1 MKERTVAEH
10 ELPHDLYRA
19 EQVRE
24 LDRIA
29 IEDFAIPGITL
40 MERAGGAAFK
50 LMRWRWSRAQDITVL
65 CGTGNNGGDGFVV
78 ARLAQESGLT
88 VRVLQLGDPRKIRG
102 DARTAMEAYLNVG
115 GAVETYDGLPEFT
128 DLIVDGA
135 LGTGLERDVKS
146 EWAQALEAVNNH
158 SAPVLALDIPSGLHS
173 DTGAVLGV
181 ALKADAT
188 ITFIGLKQGLFL
200 NEGPE
205 LCGRVYFN
213 SLEVPPEVYAG
224 QRPSARRMDW
234 RQQSSLLIPRSRI
247 AHKGSFGHVLVI
259 GGEQGYAGAARM
271 AAEAAARTGAG
282 LVSVATRPEH
292 AAVLNMGRPELMCHG
307 VAESADLAPL
317 LERATV
323 IAIGPGIGQS
333 EWARG
338 LLSRVLESPLPLV
351 VDADALNLLAAE
363 PIKRDHWILT
373 PHPGEAA
380 RLLGCTTH
388 EIQADRLDSVQR
400 LQQRYGGVALLKG
413 AGTLVAAGTDELVAV
428 CSEGNPGMASGG
440 MGDVLTGVIA
450 SLLAQGHSAADAAR
464 MGVAL
469 HAAAADRA
477 AVQGEWGLLAGDLM
491 PEIRALLITGAKS
504 Q

>member
-19 EQVRE
+19 DQVRE

-50 LMRWRWSRAQDITVL
+50 LMRWRWSRARDITVL

-173 DTGAVLGV
+173 DTGAVLGA

-200 NEGPE
+200 GEGPE

-234 RQQSSLLIPRSRI
+234 RQQSSLLIPRSRT
-247 AHKGSFGHVLVI
+247 AHKGGFGHVLVI
-259 GGEQGYAGAARM
+259 GGEQGYSGAARM
-271 AAEAAARTGAG
+271 AAEAATRTGAG

-363 PIKRDHWILT
+363 PIKRDHWVLT

-388 EIQADRLDSVQR
+388 EIQADRLASVQR
-400 LQQRYGGVALLKG
+400 LRQQYGGVTVLKG
-413 AGTLVAAGTDELVAV
+413 AGTLVAAGTDEPVAV

-440 MGDVLTGVIA
+440 MGDVLTGVVA

-477 AVQGEWGLLAGDLM
+477 AVQGERGLLAGDLM

>member
-29 IEDFAIPGITL
+29 IEDFSILGITL

-50 LMRWRWSRAQDITVL
+50 LMRWRWSRARDITVL

-88 VRVLQLGDPRKIRG
+88 VRVLQLGDPQKIRG
-102 DARTAMEAYLNVG
+102 DARTAMEAYLTAG
-115 GAVETYDGLPEFT
+115 GAIEPYKELPDAT
-128 DLIVDGA
+128 DLIVDGV
-135 LGTGLERDVKS
+135 LGTGLEREVKA
-146 EWAQALEAVNNH
+146 EWAQALEAVNSH
-158 SAPVLALDIPSGLHS
+158 PAPVIALDIPSGLHS
-173 DTGAVLGV
+173 DRGSVLGSAV
-181 ALKADAT
+181 KADTT

-200 NEGPE
+200 GEGPE

-213 SLEVPPEVYAG
+213 SLDVPSEVYAP
-224 QRPSARRMDW
+224 QTPSARRMDW
-234 RQQSSLLIPRSRI
+234 RQQSSLLIPRSRT

-259 GGEQGYAGAARM
+259 GGEQGYSGAARM

-307 VAESADLAPL
+307 VSEPADLAPL

-333 EWARG
+333 EWALE
-338 LLSRVLESPLPLV
+338 LLKQALESPLPLV
-351 VDADALNLLAAE
+351 VDADALNLLAE
-363 PIKRDHWILT
+363 KPQKRDHWILT

-380 RLLGCTTH
+380 RLLGCGTG
-388 EIQADRLDSVQR
+388 EIQGDRMESVQR
-400 LQQRYGGVALLKG
+400 LQQQFGGVVVLKG
-413 AGTLVAAGTDELVAV
+413 AGTLVCVGEDEPVTV

-450 SLLAQGHSAADAAR
+450 ALHAQGHSAAEAAR

-477 AVQGEWGLLAGDLM
+477 AQQGERGLLATDLM
-491 PEIRALLITGAKS
+491 PEIRALMIPLAAS
-504 Q
+504 

>member
-29 IEDFAIPGITL
+29 IEDFSIPGITL

-50 LMRWRWSRAQDITVL
+50 LMRWRWSRARDITVL

-78 ARLAQESGLT
+78 ARLALEAGMP
-88 VRVLQLGDPRKIRG
+88 VRVLQLGDPKRIGG
-102 DARTAMEAYLNVG
+102 DALTAMGAYLKAG
-115 GAVETYDGLPEFT
+115 GKTEPYQALPDTT
-128 DLIVDGA
+128 DLIVDGV
-135 LGTGLERDVKS
+135 LGTGLEREVKA
-146 EWAQALEAVNNH
+146 EWAQALEAVNRH
-158 SAPVLALDIPSGLHS
+158 LAPVIALDIPSGLHS
-173 DTGAVLGV
+173 DRGSVLGTAV
-181 ALKADAT
+181 KADAT

-200 NEGPE
+200 GEGPE

-213 SLEVPPEVYAG
+213 SLEVPPGVYES
-224 QRPSARRMDW
+224 QVSTVQRMDW
-234 RQQSSLLIPRSRI
+234 RQQASLLKPRSRT

-307 VAESADLAPL
+307 VTEAADLAPL

-333 EWARG
+333 EWAQG
-338 LLSRVLESPLPLV
+338 LLNRALETALPLV
-351 VDADALNLLAAE
+351 VDADALNLLAE
-363 PIKRDHWILT
+363 KPLKRDNWILT

-380 RLLGCTTH
+380 RLLDCGTS
-388 EIQADRLDSVQR
+388 EIQSNRMASVQR
-400 LQQRYGGVALLKG
+400 LQQQFGGVAILKG
-413 AGTLVAAGTDELVAV
+413 AGTLVAAGTDKPISV

-450 SLLAQGHSAADAAR
+450 AFHAQGHSAAEAAR

-477 AVQGEWGLLAGDLM
+477 AQQGERGLLAADLM
-491 PEIRALLITGAKS
+491 PEIRALMIPVAAS
-504 Q
+504 